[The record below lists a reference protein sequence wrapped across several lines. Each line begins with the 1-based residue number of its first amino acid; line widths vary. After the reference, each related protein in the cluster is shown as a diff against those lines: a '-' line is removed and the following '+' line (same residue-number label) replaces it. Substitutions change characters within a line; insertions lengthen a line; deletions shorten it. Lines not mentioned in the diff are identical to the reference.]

1 MSNIFSLKVIKNGQV
16 LLRKQLTGGTR
27 KNLALMSIPAEADVT
42 YVLQSE
48 TGGKPLTKIVT
59 KQVGKNLLLTLD
71 AEDSQSPQLLIENYY
86 EFEQSSAIA
95 TASRTG
101 VLMAFKPETD
111 TSLFSS
117 GAEATGGMSTWVTP
131 GAESASGLAAVS
143 PLVWAGGALLVAAA
157 SHSSGGSGGT
167 DTSATALAK
176 ISTYASSSTAAAPL
190 ASDYEVSG
198 FSNVTVSNVA
208 AINSAVNRVRAD
220 SAPKVQTVITA
231 YLKILAEANGT
242 SDDTTTTDPLITDY
256 QALGI
261 QLPNNPSS
269 AHLSLLNDIVKNR
282 ITADV
287 MSVAKLDGL
296 SAIADK
302 ILLTAQ
308 GNILST
314 PLTAT
319 DFNSIGLSD
328 ITASNVGAFL
338 SAIDASADNGSGV
351 SNLTQLKAIDTA
363 YLKILAEA
371 NGVKGD
377 TTDLSKLA
385 TSNDFKAIGA
395 SIGKAGD
402 TADVQQSAALKLLND
417 VIDGQ
422 TSTAVDTVK
431 EITDL
436 AKTIEKVMN
445 ISKAANTTD
454 AQAFDLK
461 LAELNALGLTG
472 ATADNL
478 AQVTEAIRLTQAAD
492 GSSLDALK
500 KLQAAVDLGVVMA
513 YADTPAAGT
522 VPHIAPTLS
531 QYTSLGLPTLD
542 AGGHKAI
549 TNSNL
554 SAVNSAVE
562 ALGSVDVNTT
572 TKLQTIVDAYSK
584 VLTQANGIKADSLD
598 ANKMTLD
605 DFTSLG
611 ALNNYDA
618 TTGAVGGNTH
628 SKAVTSA
635 DAQHTAAL
643 KLLNDVIDGRSAT
656 QVDTIAEIN
665 QLNILVDKVMDVAAG
680 HTPSSPITVNDLN
693 AMGLNSV
700 TSNNLAKILA
710 NLQANP
716 SATGEA
722 ADTLNEL
729 QSFVSLAV
737 VQTYSADPSGA
748 SPLPSLQDY
757 KDLGMTDVTAWN
769 SNLQTAVNSVV
780 AASHNPNITF
790 STVHEIA
797 LDYQSILNE
806 ATSNIANTNLNP
818 TAAQYEAVL
827 LSTAHVLHGGVAGST
842 ADVHSNALALMN
854 DIVGH
859 KAPASVDSLNEL
871 DSLANVVDKVI
882 SAASGTTTVS
892 FNDLMSLGLDTHNW
906 NDISYTSK
914 ISKINT
920 LIAAT
925 DDTGYGVHSF
935 NLLQDIINSS
945 AVLNA

>member
-1 MSNIFSLKVIKNGQV
+1 MSNIFSLKVVKNGQV
-16 LLRKQLTGGTR
+16 LLRKQLTSGTR

-42 YVLQSE
+42 YVLQAE
-48 TGGKPLTKIVT
+48 TGGKPMTKIVT

-71 AEDSQSPQLLIENYY
+71 TEDSQSPQLLIENYY

-95 TASRTG
+95 TTSRTG
-101 VLMAFKPETD
+101 VLMAFKPSTD
-111 TSLFSS
+111 TSLFSN
-117 GAEATGGMSTWVTP
+117 GAETDGGMSTWVTQ
-131 GAESASGLAAVS
+131 GAESASGLAGVS
-143 PLVWAGGALLVAAA
+143 PFVWAGGALLVAAA
-157 SHSSGGSGGT
+157 SHSSGGGAGV
-167 DTSATALAK
+167 DPSATSLAK
-176 ISTYASSSTAAAPL
+176 ISAYAGSATAATPL
-190 ASDYEVSG
+190 ASDYVDSG
-198 FSNVTVSNVA
+198 FTNITVSNVA

-220 SAPKVQTVITA
+220 SAPKIQTVVTA

-242 SDDTTTTDPLITDY
+242 SDDTTPTDPLISDY

-296 SAIADK
+296 SSITDK

-314 PLTAT
+314 PLTAA

-385 TSNDFKAIGA
+385 TSDDFKAIGA
-395 SIGKAGD
+395 SIGKAGM
-402 TADVQQSAALKLLND
+402 TSDVQQSAALKLLND

-422 TSTAVDTVK
+422 SSTAVDTVK

-445 ISKAANTTD
+445 ISKAVNTND

-478 AQVTEAIRLTQAAD
+478 TQVTEAIRLTQAAD

-522 VPHIAPTLS
+522 VPHIAPTLN
-531 QYTSLGLPTLD
+531 QYTSVGMPTLETV
-542 AGGHKAI
+542 AHKAI
-549 TNSNL
+549 TSNNL

-562 ALGSVDVNTT
+562 ALGSVDVNSSA
-572 TKLQTIVDAYSK
+572 KLQSIIDAYSK

-598 ANKMTLD
+598 ANKMTLA
-605 DFTSLG
+605 DFTSIG

-618 TTGAVGGNTH
+618 TTGAVGGSTH
-628 SKAVTSA
+628 SKAATST
-635 DAQHTAAL
+635 DPQHTAAL

-680 HTPSSPITVNDLN
+680 HTPSSNITVNDLN
-693 AMGLNSV
+693 ALGLNNV
-700 TSNNLAKILA
+700 TNNNITKILA

-722 ADTLNEL
+722 ADTLSEL

-737 VQTYSADPSGA
+737 VQTYSGDPSGA
-748 SPLPSLQDY
+748 LPLPTLQDY

-780 AASHNPNITF
+780 AATHISNITF

-797 LDYQSILNE
+797 LDYQAILNE
-806 ATSNIANTNLNP
+806 ATSGTANANPNP

-827 LSTAHVLHGGVAGST
+827 LNITHVLHGGVEGT
-842 ADVHSNALALMN
+842 TTDTHSNALALMN

-859 KAPASVDSLNEL
+859 KSQGAVDSLSEL

-882 SAASGTTTVS
+882 SAANGSTTVS
-892 FNDLMSLGLDTHNW
+892 FNDLMNLGLDTHGW
-906 NDISYTSK
+906 TDISYASK
-914 ISKINT
+914 INKVNT

-945 AVLNA
+945 AVLSA